1 MTKDFG
7 SKTPGSQTDL
17 SCRWDR
23 KPWHAGFPFSR
34 KTFPSCRR
42 LQYSLSALQSCE
54 SRTLFLRSHSTVV
67 FNPKSFLVRILSFRN
82 SLFFFN
88 VQAWLSY
95 QTFPCLSIVYFY
107 ILIFYSH
114 FVFIATIYNLLSSFF
129 KMLYYILSNI
139 QFGYMLCACT
149 DFKEALV
156 LYTHIPS

>member
-95 QTFPCLSIVYFY
+95 QIIFLLSIVYFKIY
-107 ILIFYSH
+107 IFNSFLLFIQSFRTVLARNINKLLLIKLYKKNWGEYNSPH
-114 FVFIATIYNLLSSFF
+114 FGA
-129 KMLYYILSNI
+129 K
-139 QFGYMLCACT
+139 
-149 DFKEALV
+149 
-156 LYTHIPS
+156 YTASKFL